1 MKLCRFRGRE
11 RQMEEGSFDRLNMQQ
26 CDASGVRVWWW
37 GEISKEWRRRI
48 KWAVGVRGVNVRP
61 FWFCVC
67 VVGELKKKKKRRT
80 PCVLRELWFDY
91 FNFIKKIF
99 FVNSKLLGDRSF
111 LLLLVSFQ
119 FRFAIGNII
128 GEVAYL
134 YHTVSTCWKFL
145 LYYKFKIS

>member
-67 VVGELKKKKKRRT
+67 VVGELKKKREGRRVFCVNCDLIILILLKKYF
-80 PCVLRELWFDY
+80 LWIQNYWGTGAFCFACQFSVSVCNWQY
-91 FNFIKKIF
+91 HWRGSLSLSHTIN
-99 FVNSKLLGDRSF
+99 LLK
-111 LLLLVSFQ
+111 V
-119 FRFAIGNII
+119 
-128 GEVAYL
+128 
-134 YHTVSTCWKFL
+134 L

>member
-61 FWFCVC
+61 LLILCLCCGWT
-67 VVGELKKKKKRRT
+67 EKKKKRRT

-91 FNFIKKIF
+91 FNFIKKIIF
-99 FVNSKLLGDRSF
+99 CEFKIIGGQELF
-111 LLLLVSFQ
+111 ALLVSFQ
-119 FRFAIGNII
+119 FQFGIGNII

-134 YHTVSTCWKFL
+134 YHTVPTCWKFL
-145 LYYKFKIS
+145 HYYKFKIS